1 MFSGISSEIGGKTL
15 LPKQIN
21 ILYFWNWISS
31 GKIVRKKTGI
41 IFVGVFAAALA
52 VAAFFIRKDKQVV
65 VVDPWVAVPSDAF
78 FIVETHD
85 FPEMM
90 TRTTDPAGM
99 MSGLSG
105 MKWAASLVSAA
116 SAIDSITGVPE
127 VRAMISN
134 RRVIISFHVTGQG
147 RVTPLAVM
155 NSGPSLTPRRL
166 TSLVTQSGA
175 TVTDKRELG
184 GTRTFTVT
192 YGKGN
197 RQKPVYIALTSGI
210 LIITTSGEQL
220 SSALDN
226 KGAGSDIRHQQ
237 GFAPVVS
244 AAGKD
249 ADNVYVLFRN
259 LSGFIK
265 PFVDPVDIPAVTL
278 AAIAG
283 GGDLKSTEEGLFI
296 SGFLSTAGSGTG
308 ADRLKNVAPAE
319 CGVHELLPQGTL
331 SYRTVM
337 QRAALAGE
345 TVTDPASINATD
357 LALILSP
364 FTGEEV
370 TEARVIAGGAEA
382 RVIAFRMTDRQ
393 SAENVL
399 RERLTAK
406 YRSMGL
412 KESHFVASA
421 PVAGGEE
428 AVLYK
433 MPFTGVAAILSG
445 ESGSNPSD
453 GWVTFARSYMVF
465 SSSPEALAML
475 RSESENENTLINDP
489 EFREMEK
496 TMPTK
501 SSWLF
506 YSSGSMLSSLIG
518 DILTPEA
525 KAVLTV
531 GSLSGIGGVALSLT
545 PSNGMV
551 YTSLS
556 VRYGTVESQPGLA
569 QAGDEITATA
579 TTGDGTGTA
588 ATATTGA
595 GAVTTAAGTQES
607 SALKLLWRVKLD
619 AEPAVRPFFFINHNT
634 RATEI
639 FIQDQNNNV
648 YLISSTGK
656 ILWKAPIRERIAG
669 DIFMIDYYRNGK
681 YQLLFAGKNY
691 LHLIDRNGN
700 YVDRFPVKM
709 RSPASSSLAVFDY
722 ENNMDY
728 RLFIAGEDKKIYAYD
743 RSGTPVKG
751 WNMFATRG
759 RVTDPVE
766 FFRVR
771 GKDYLFIADD
781 QAIYVLD
788 RTGNIRVAH
797 QEPLRKATG
806 SAARLM
812 SGDEPAI
819 VFSAP
824 DGTAV
829 RLLFDGSVKK
839 DTISIFSSGHR
850 SDFADLDGDDSI
862 DYLYLDHGMLRTYDS
877 KGSERYSYTFES
889 EQLTGPVIFTTG
901 PTERRTAVY
910 ETGRKVLHLIGR
922 SGGSMPGFPMKA
934 GQHYNIGRVSN
945 KSVWN
950 LIINQNDL
958 YLYNYE
964 LSSSSK

>member
-1 MFSGISSEIGGKTL
+1 MDIKLEIVHK
-15 LPKQIN
+15 
-21 ILYFWNWISS
+21 
-31 GKIVRKKTGI
+31 RTGI
-41 IFVGVFAAALA
+41 IIVGVFAVALA
-52 VAAFFIRKDKQVV
+52 VVAFFIRKDKQVI

-78 FIVETHD
+78 FIVETND
-85 FPEMM
+85 FPEMI

-105 MKWAASLVSAA
+105 MKWAASLVRAA

-134 RRVIISFHVTGQG
+134 RRVIMSFHVTGPG
-147 RVTPLAVM
+147 RVTPMAVM
-155 NSGPSLTPRRL
+155 NSGPALTPRRL
-166 TSLVTQSGA
+166 TSLITQSGA

-184 GTRTFTVT
+184 GTKTYTLT
-192 YGKGN
+192 YGKGA
-197 RQKPVYIALTSGI
+197 RHKPLHIALTSGI
-210 LIITTSGEQL
+210 LIITTSGEML
-220 SSALDN
+220 SAALDN

-244 AAGKD
+244 AAGKG

-296 SGFLSTAGSGTG
+296 SGFLTTAGSGTG
-308 ADRLKNVAPAE
+308 TDRLRSVTPAE
-319 CGVHELLPQGTL
+319 CGVHELLPRGTL
-331 SYRTVM
+331 SYSTVM
-337 QRAALAGE
+337 HRAALAGE

-364 FTGEEV
+364 FTGDEV
-370 TEARVIAGGAEA
+370 TEAYIMAGGTEA
-382 RVIAFRMTDRQ
+382 RVRVFRMTDRQ

-412 KESHFVASA
+412 SESHFVASA
-421 PVAGGEE
+421 PVSGGEE

-445 ESGSNPSD
+445 EGGSNPGD
-453 GWVTFARSYMVF
+453 GWVTFARSYMIF
-465 SSSPEALAML
+465 SSSPEALAL
-475 RSESENENTLINDP
+475 VRSESGNENTLINDP

-501 SSWLF
+501 SSWIF
-506 YSSGSMLSSLIG
+506 YSSGSMLRSLIG
-518 DILTPEA
+518 GILTPEA
-525 KAVLTV
+525 KAAMTA
-531 GSLSGIGGVALSLT
+531 GSLSGIGGVTLSLT

-556 VRYGTVESQPGLA
+556 VRYGTSEDQGLA
-569 QAGDEITATA
+569 KAGEVITAAA
-579 TTGDGTGTA
+579 TDGGGTGTA
-588 ATATTGA
+588 AADTPA
-595 GAVTTAAGTQES
+595 S

-619 AEPAVRPFFFINHNT
+619 AEPAIRPFFFVNHNT
-634 RATEI
+634 GATEI

-681 YQLLFAGKNY
+681 YQLLFNGKDY
-691 LHLIDRNGN
+691 LHLLDRNGN
-700 YVDRFPVKM
+700 YVDRYPVKM
-709 RSPASSSLAVFDY
+709 RSPATNSLAMFDY
-722 ENNMDY
+722 ENNKDY

-743 RSGTPVKG
+743 RSGTPVRG

-759 RVTDPVE
+759 RVTDPVA

-771 GKDYLFIADD
+771 GKDYLFASDD
-781 QAIYVLD
+781 QAVYVLD

-797 QEPLRKATG
+797 QEPLKKASG

-812 SGDEPAI
+812 ADAEPAI

-824 DGTAV
+824 DGTLI
-829 RLLFDGSVKK
+829 RLLFDGSVKR
-839 DTISIFSSGHR
+839 DTISIFSAGHR
-850 SDFADLDGDDSI
+850 SDFADLDNDDSI

-889 EQLTGPVIFTTG
+889 EQLTGPVIFSTG

-945 KSVWN
+945 KSAWN
-950 LIINQNDL
+950 LVINQNDL